1 VLRKAA
7 PKSQPAPALETLR
20 TEEWGLEDFVGVCNT
35 LLPRYLP
42 DDAMDRRQREDV
54 SVRLLR
60 YSTSQGLLDEPARQG
75 REARYRYRHLLQVL
89 VMRRLMREGLGT
101 KAIQDVMRRP
111 DESLEALL
119 HGGAQFEVT
128 PTQYRIAQTPAVSIA
143 AGVQARDEALGFL
156 DGLRKRAGLSTSAAV
171 DQPASAPAPAAPTPA
186 REVKAKKEVAEHLER
201 SRRDASIEDV
211 SVRKLAEHATEHLES
226 SDMAEN
232 QADQDTFHEA
242 EAERAPPHPA
252 RWTRLEITPGLE
264 LHLSDQVRLPR
275 TPAEREQ
282 LLGVIEH
289 VLYDQTRRS

>member
-1 VLRKAA
+1 LRA
-7 PKSQPAPALETLR
+7 
-20 TEEWGLEDFVGVCNT
+20 EEWGLEDFVGVCNT

-89 VMRRLMREGLGT
+89 VMRRLMRDGLGT
-101 KAIQDVMRRP
+101 KAVQDVMRQP
-111 DESLEALL
+111 NESLEALL

-128 PTQYRIAQTPAVSIA
+128 PTQYRIAQAPAVPAA

-171 DQPASAPAPAAPTPA
+171 DQTASAPAQAAPTP
-186 REVKAKKEVAEHLER
+186 VKAKKEIAEHLER
-201 SRRDASIEDV
+201 SRPDASTEDV
-211 SVRKLAEHATEHLES
+211 SVRKRAEHATEHLES
-226 SDMAEN
+226 SDMAED
-232 QADQDTFHEA
+232 QADLDTFHES

-252 RWTRLEITPGLE
+252 RWTRLEITPGVE
-264 LHLSDQVRLPR
+264 LHLSDQARLPR

-289 VLYDQTRRS
+289 VLYDQLRRS